1 MTVTVAKWK
10 NKIVE
15 IVRTARDVQFSD
27 EKDWILINR
36 EIAKPNSLSVVW
48 VKAADTRFE
57 WVRDIHF

>member
-15 IVRTARDVQFSD
+15 IVRTERDVQFSD
-27 EKDWILINR
+27 EKDWILINQ
-36 EIAKPNSLSVVW
+36 EIAKPNSLAVKW

-57 WVRDIHF
+57 WVREFPF

>member
-15 IVRTARDVQFSD
+15 IVRTERDVQFSD
-27 EKDWILINR
+27 EKDWILINQ
-36 EIAKPNSLSVVW
+36 EIAKPNSLAVKW